1 MDDNTSRIFSDNLK
15 KYMNLFNL
23 NQADVA
29 NLCGVTQQSVSLWLN
44 GERLPRMG
52 KVQKLADYF
61 GILKSELLE
70 EEDSRELYKVK
81 RLQTLYLV
89 ANNMEDDDFNEL
101 INFAKYLNS
110 KRKK

>member
-1 MDDNTSRIFSDNLK
+1 
-15 KYMNLFNL
+15 MNLFNL

-70 EEDSRELYKVK
+70 EEDSKELYKAK
-81 RLQTLYLV
+81 RIQTLYLV

>member
-1 MDDNTSRIFSDNLK
+1 MNDNTSMIFSNNLK
-15 KYMNLFNL
+15 RYMNLFNL

-61 GILKSELLE
+61 GILKTELLE
-70 EEDSRELYKVK
+70 DDSKELYKDK
-81 RLQTLYLV
+81 RLKILYLI
-89 ANNMEDDDFNEL
+89 ANNMEDNDFNEL
-101 INFAKYLNS
+101 IDFAKYLNS
-110 KRKK
+110 KRNK